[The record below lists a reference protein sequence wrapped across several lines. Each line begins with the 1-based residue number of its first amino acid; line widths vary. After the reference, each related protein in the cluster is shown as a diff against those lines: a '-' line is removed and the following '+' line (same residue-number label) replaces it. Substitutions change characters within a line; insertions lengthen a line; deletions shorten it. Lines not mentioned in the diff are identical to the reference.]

1 MKAQPMILRG
11 TVAEVLAELRRRAAK
26 ADMACLAGLSTL
38 LLAAA
43 LTH

>member
-11 TVAEVLAELRRRAAK
+11 TVAEVAAELRRRANK
-26 ADMACLAGLSTL
+26 ADTACLAGLFAL
-38 LLAAA
+38 LLVAA